1 MVNPVMQRGEGMLHW
16 KIIVKEDLHL
26 LQVETSGTLNAA
38 GLKTL
43 HYEAIALIRWY
54 GLRRLQI
61 DFQSI
66 DGTTLTPEQILDIPR
81 QYDYL
86 ELPKDCKI
94 AIIFPAPFR
103 KFPGLYESFVA
114 QYAYQVFLTE
124 DVKEAWTWLFTK

>member
-1 MVNPVMQRGEGMLHW
+1 MVNPVIQRGGAMLHW
-16 KIIVKEDLHL
+16 KITVKEDLHL
-26 LQVETSGTLNAA
+26 LQVEATGTLNAA

-54 GLRRLQI
+54 GLRRLLI
-61 DFQSI
+61 DFHAI

-94 AIIFPAPFR
+94 AIIFPGALR
-103 KFPGLYESFVA
+103 RFPGLYEEFVER
-114 QYAYQVFLTE
+114 YAYQVYITS
-124 DVKEAWTWLFTK
+124 DADAARDWLFAK